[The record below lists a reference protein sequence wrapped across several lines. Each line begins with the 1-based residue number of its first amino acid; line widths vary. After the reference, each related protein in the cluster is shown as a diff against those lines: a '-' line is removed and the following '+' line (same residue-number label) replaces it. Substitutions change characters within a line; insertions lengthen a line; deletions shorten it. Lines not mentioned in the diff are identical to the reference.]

1 MHMAANSCI
10 PVAKPGVHK
19 HWWTPKL
26 DDLKKQCIDAS
37 DLWKYYGRPRSGDIN
52 KNRIQCKMRYKNA
65 IKEAR
70 LNADMQLNDK
80 LYEHLCNKNDI
91 EFWKAWRK
99 RFCTRNLQPTGIL
112 NGQTGSD
119 NVRNEFTN
127 YYKDVF
133 QPNNLGADK
142 KYKDLVPGA
151 TSNADTVII
160 APQMALLDVG
170 ILQDCI
176 TGLKFNKTPGYDGI
190 CNEHNYEVW
199 WRSISGSFVLV
210 V

>member
-1 MHMAANSCI
+1 M
-10 PVAKPGVHK
+10 GR
-19 HWWTPKL
+19 KL
-26 DDLKKQCIDAS
+26 KWD
-37 DLWKYYGRPRSGDIN
+37 RGDID
-52 KNRIQCKMRYKNA
+52 RYMYELSHKLSSIYIPSDA
-65 IKEAR
+65 LTCHGDK
-70 LNADMQLNDK
+70 LNDK

-99 RFCTRNLQPTGIL
+99 RFCTRNEQPTGIL

-151 TSNADTVII
+151 TSNADII
-160 APQMALLDVG
+160 APQTALVDVG